1 MATLEKHFS
10 KERLSPYVASGG
22 GYADLLYFQNLKISE
37 AFYPLISVFEVAFRN
52 RINAVLTNGFNDSNW
67 IINQASR
74 NGYMSNKK
82 LADPHYPNDPNKGYF
97 QRKKVNAV
105 QYKSPGKI
113 IATMTLGFWVEF
125 FSPTTY
131 GLVQKYSKKVN
142 KKIDME
148 EVFNTHSINK
158 PKKKPVDLPILSTNG
173 NNDLKR
179 SEFKTLLDEC
189 SYLRNRI
196 SHHEPIIF
204 RSQKLDWDKLEESY
218 RILCYLTEW
227 MDADIKSIHKY
238 LGSQSI
244 LDLIDDGRTLSP

>member
-10 KERLSPYVASGG
+10 KERLFSYVKYGG
-22 GYADLLYFQNLKISE
+22 GYVDLLYFQNLKISE

-52 RINAVLTNGFNDSNW
+52 RINAVLTNGFNDSKW

-131 GLVQKYSKKVN
+131 GLVQKYSKNVGN
-142 KKIDME
+142 KIEME
-148 EVFNTHSINK
+148 DIFKNK
-158 PKKKPVDLPILSTNG
+158 PISMPTDLIKFYSNV
-173 NNDLKR
+173 NQDLKR
-179 SEFKTLLDEC
+179 SEFKTLLDDC
-189 SYLRNRI
+189 LYLRNRI

-204 RSQKLDWDKLEESY
+204 RSRKLDWDKLEDSY
-218 RILCYLTEW
+218 RILCYLNEW
-227 MDADIKSIHKY
+227 IDADLTSIHVY
-238 LGSQSI
+238 LGSKSI
-244 LDLIDDGRTLSP
+244 PGLIDDGRALSP